1 MKLLKKNNKKI
12 KENIQNE
19 FSEIESLDTD
29 LEIESSNETEE
40 DNEENKLFESL
51 YGLPLTPEEEKEEN
65 KKKRPRKIKQN
76 GEKIKKK
83 KTSQEEKT
91 TANIIPIKDIYDG
104 AFVYKD
110 NSLMDIFQVT
120 CKDLIASSED
130 EVLNDIFSLQKFN
143 KIYGDNYK
151 IVGINFATD
160 TKSQQI
166 YYQHLLSS
174 TNVPK
179 QLREILNEKL
189 GELIK
194 IEKERTDREY
204 YIMIFGKD
212 PENLNTNRGIIYSSL
227 GDSGLISKMPLEKK
241 IHILF
246 KIANKSSSA
255 LFDDQEALNYI
266 KSPDAEA
273 QYQMLGYNPYM
284 INQIQPQGGITF
296 KADDYVKTGD
306 GYEKCIRVYGY
317 PSYVDRHWLTYVMNI
332 PDTVTTVDVATY
344 DTTQAKKNLNKGI
357 SEYKS
362 REATAKNFAEASDAY
377 THRSDMEEVYEQVA
391 NQGELIKEIICRI
404 YVSSQTKEDLDSRVA
419 KIRKY
424 LEGNEYKSAVFLNE
438 GEYEWKSMYNSYKRQ
453 QLLPNKRNG
462 FPVSA
467 TTLAGADPFHFTSLN
482 DKYGSYY
489 GTTTAVG
496 VNGSVI
502 LDPFAFDSKRR
513 SYNGLIVGGMGSG
526 KSTTLK
532 KMIRDRA
539 ARGDYI
545 RVIDV
550 TGEFETLGKAL
561 GGKVVALDGSS
572 GILNPLQIN
581 KAGDTES
588 ASFSIHLS
596 KLSTIYRFIAPESTH
611 AERLE
616 FEELARK
623 LYVKKGIVP
632 KNKKDIDEYN
642 LTELKATEYP
652 TFSELLELGQSEEK
666 TEEDEETKKLL
677 ININRVIENLVQ
689 NYGKI
694 FDGHTS
700 IDDLINSQIVIISIK
715 ELTAEKSEIFDA
727 QLFSALS
734 LCWANAVKV
743 GSQMKKWVEEKVIPA
758 EYAKHFLLILDESH
772 KTINASKPYAIDQVL
787 VYAREGRKYFAGIYL
802 ASQSIRDYVPEGS
815 GDVAFNKIK
824 TLFEIAQYKFIMNQD
839 TNAVEMLKK
848 IFSGQLT
855 DTEVANIPRLQ
866 RGQVILVISG
876 DKNIMFNVEVTREEL
891 ALFKGGI

>member
-1 MKLLKKNNKKI
+1 MKLLKKKNKDTVAKNTNSQNINN
-12 KENIQNE
+12 QQPQYQQVQTM
-19 FSEIESLDTD
+19 S
-29 LEIESSNETEE
+29 EE
-40 DNEENKLFESL
+40 DRLFQSM
-51 YGLPLTPEEEKEEN
+51 YGNLLTSEEEKQEE
-65 KKKRPRKIKQN
+65 KKKRPKKLKEN
-76 GEKIKKK
+76 GKKIKKK
-83 KTSQEEKT
+83 KETDTEKT
-91 TANIIPIKDIYDG
+91 VAKIIPIKDIYNG

-110 NSLMDIFQVT
+110 NSLMDMYQVT

-130 EVLNDIFSLQKFN
+130 EVMNDIFNLQKFN
-143 KIYGDNYK
+143 KLYGDDYK
-151 IVGINFATD
+151 ILGINFATD
-160 TKSQQI
+160 TKSQQVF
-166 YYQHLLSS
+166 YQHLLSNPNTP
-174 TNVPK
+174 TNLK
-179 QLREILNEKL
+179 EILVEKL
-189 GELIK
+189 NELIE
-194 IEKERTDREY
+194 IEKTRTDREY

-212 PENLNTNRGIIYSSL
+212 PENLNSNRGIIQSAL
-227 GDSGLISKMPLEKK
+227 GESGLLKKMTMEKK
-241 IHILF
+241 IHILY

-255 LFDDQEALNYI
+255 LFKNKEEIEYITSHEA
-266 KSPDAEA
+266 EE
-273 QYQMLGYNPYM
+273 QYKMLGYNPYLL
-284 INQIQPQGGITF
+284 NQIQPQGGITF
-296 KADDYVKTGD
+296 KYDNFIKTGD

-332 PDTVTTVDVATY
+332 PDTVTSVDVATY
-344 DTTQAKKNLNKGI
+344 DTMEAKKNLNKGI

-362 REATAKNFAEASDAY
+362 REATAKNYAEASDAY
-377 THRSDMEEVYEQVA
+377 SHRSDMEEVYEEIA

-404 YVSSQTKEDLDSRVA
+404 YVSAQTREELDARVA
-419 KIRKY
+419 KIRQY

-438 GEYEWKSMYNSYKRQ
+438 NGYEWKAMYDSFRRQ
-453 QLLPNKRNG
+453 NQLPNKRSG

-482 DKYGSYY
+482 DQYGSYY
-489 GTTTAVG
+489 GTTTATG

-502 LDPFAFDSKRR
+502 FDPFAFNSKRR

-550 TGEFETLGKAL
+550 TGEFADLGRAL
-561 GGKVVALDGSS
+561 GGEVIALDGSS

-581 KAGDTES
+581 KASDTES

-596 KLSTIYRFIAPESTH
+596 KLSTIYRFIAPESTQP
-611 AERLE
+611 ERLV
-616 FEELARK
+616 FEKLARK
-623 LYVKKGIVP
+623 LYIQAGIIP
-632 KNKKDIDEYN
+632 EDQSKIDNYN
-642 LTELKATEYP
+642 VTELNSSAYP
-652 TFSELLELGQSEEK
+652 TFSDMLNLAIQLEK
-666 TEEDEETKKLL
+666 TEQDVDTKRFYT
-677 ININRVIENLVQ
+677 NIVRVIENLVQ

-700 IDDLINSQIVIISIK
+700 IDNIIDSQIVIISIK
-715 ELTAEKSEIFDA
+715 ELTAEKEEVFDA

-734 LCWANAVKV
+734 LCWANAVKI
-743 GSQMKKWVEEKVIPA
+743 GSQMKKWVEDKVIPP

-802 ASQSIRDYVPEGS
+802 ASQSIRDYVPEGTS
-815 GDVAFNKIK
+815 SDAAFNKIK

-839 TNAVEMLKK
+839 TNAVEMLSK
-848 IFSGQLT
+848 IFNGQLT
-855 DTEVANIPRLQ
+855 NTEISNIPRLQ

-876 DKNIMFNVEVTREEL
+876 DTNIMFDVEVTKEEL